1 MQAMSLDADGYGFPE
16 HQLTL
21 TRLIDDIRV
30 LSPAGVERVATG
42 WDRHIGKHGLQ
53 PFRDAEKA
61 AVHAIEQA
69 DRGPAWDEVRRNLF
83 GMTESG
89 DALVSWKAEHGEI
102 GHKAEQAAFGAA
114 LGLVAGGLISK
125 EQQATLMR
133 PLAEALPWL
142 LPEESR
148 QPQP

>member
-1 MQAMSLDADGYGFPE
+1 VSVDAEGYGFPE
-16 HQLTL
+16 HQVTL
-21 TRLIDDIRV
+21 ARLMDDIRV
-30 LSPAGVERVATG
+30 LSPAGVERVAMG
-42 WDRHIGKHGLQ
+42 WDKHVGKTGLDA
-53 PFRDAEKA
+53 FRAAEKA

-89 DALVSWKAEHGEI
+89 DALISWKAEHGEI

-114 LGLVAGGLISK
+114 LGVVGTGLISK
-125 EQQATLMR
+125 EQQAALVR

-142 LPEESR
+142 LPDEN
-148 QPQP
+148 QPEP